1 MLLFGLAGTAL
12 VPLIAARNRAK
23 AVTTCLKQRGHGER
37 GRGHREREETWREN
51 EAGVDT
57 AAVVHVTR
65 GETKNVEKNTAL
77 AQFPLYITA
86 RVHG

>member
-1 MLLFGLAGTAL
+1 MDTLGMWQQVGFLAIAFNTFAQHGVSVDL
-12 VPLIAARNRAK
+12 VSTSEAN
-23 AVTTCLKQRGHGER
+23 VTVSFDP
-37 GRGHREREETWREN
+37 
-51 EAGVDT
+51 AGVDT